1 MSRKIKLG
9 KTDKRRFRQQA
20 TQRQKD
26 IDLIRDTAATFSCST
41 EITKDFLFQ
50 CTDGIEAIE
59 ADLNFNR
66 VAHEFWQDRPGHGQ
80 QIAEALAAFIHARES
95 YLRAPTDLRLKLT
108 DLAAQV
114 PEHDHLDPIEKY
126 REIVRA
132 RMFAD
137 VARLSDLDSA
147 PWSFFDGFRLPSTQP
162 PAACQLGA
170 SEAFNLPDGGGTS
183 GRRKDPSQMGT
194 HEPVA
199 ARHCNCS
206 RVRHET

>member
-1 MSRKIKLG
+1 MSRKTKPG
-9 KTDKRRFRQQA
+9 KNDKRRLKQQT

-80 QIAEALAAFIHARES
+80 QIAEALVAFIQARES
-95 YLRAPTDLRLKLT
+95 YLRALTELKPKLT
-108 DLAAQV
+108 DLATQV

-137 VARLSDLDSA
+137 IA
-147 PWSFFDGFRLPSTQP
+147 P
-162 PAACQLGA
+162 
-170 SEAFNLPDGGGTS
+170 
-183 GRRKDPSQMGT
+183 
-194 HEPVA
+194 PV
-199 ARHCNCS
+199 
-206 RVRHET
+206 